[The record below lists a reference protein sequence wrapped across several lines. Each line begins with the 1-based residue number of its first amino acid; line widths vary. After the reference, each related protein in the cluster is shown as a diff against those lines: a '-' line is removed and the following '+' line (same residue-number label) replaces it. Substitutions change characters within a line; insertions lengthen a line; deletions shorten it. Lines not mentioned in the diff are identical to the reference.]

1 MISFIATI
9 LGKVLFYIYRLLETA
24 IPQEPKY
31 ISYYALAVII
41 TTIIFKLL
49 LVPLNVAQTKSQ
61 RKMAELQPEVQKLQ
75 EKYKNDQQTLAL
87 KTQQLYKEANHNPLL
102 GCLPLLI
109 QFPIILS
116 FFFFFLEPQKYAF
129 TDPSLYQSMAK
140 NFFYLT
146 NLEHVDKTMILPFV
160 AAILTLITSKLMQK
174 IQAKTNPQMQ
184 EMSEQQGMMKMMVYM
199 GPVMIL
205 FAGQRLAGGIALYWS
220 VSNAFTLIQQL
231 ISYKS
236 IDDAEEEA
244 VEEAKEKREEKERK
258 RKKNKK
264 N

>member
-9 LGKVLFYIYRLLETA
+9 LGQVLFHIYRLLETI
-24 IPQEPKY
+24 IPQEPKS
-31 ISYYALAVII
+31 ISFYALAVII
-41 TTIIFKLL
+41 TTIIFKFALL
-49 LVPLNVAQTKSQ
+49 PLNIAQTKNQ

-75 EKYKNDQQTLAL
+75 QKYKNDQQTLAL
-87 KTQQLYKEANHNPLL
+87 KTQQLYKEANHNPLM

-109 QFPIILS
+109 QFPIIIS
-116 FFFFFLEPQKYAF
+116 FFYIFRDPQKYAF
-129 TDPSLYQSMAK
+129 TDPSMYQSMAK

-146 NLEHVDKTMILPFV
+146 NLENVDRTMILPFI
-160 AAILTLITSKLMQK
+160 AAGLTLGTSLLMQK
-174 IQAKTNPQMQ
+174 IQAKTNPQAKQMAD
-184 EMSEQQGMMKMMVYM
+184 QQGMMKMMLYM

-244 VEEAKEKREEKERK
+244 LQEAKEKKENR
-258 RKKNKK
+258 KNK
-264 N
+264 

>member
-9 LGKVLFYIYRLLETA
+9 LGQVLFHIYRLLETI
-24 IPQEPKY
+24 IPQEPKS
-31 ISYYALAVII
+31 ISFYALAVII
-41 TTIIFKLL
+41 TTIIFKFALL
-49 LVPLNVAQTKSQ
+49 PLNIAQTKNQ

-75 EKYKNDQQTLAL
+75 QKYKNDQQTLAL
-87 KTQQLYKEANHNPLL
+87 KTQQLYKEANHNPLM

-109 QFPIILS
+109 QCPIIIS
-116 FFFFFLEPQKYAF
+116 FFYIFRDPQKYAF
-129 TDPSLYQSMAK
+129 TDPSMYQSMAK

-146 NLEHVDKTMILPFV
+146 NLENVDRTMILPFI
-160 AAILTLITSKLMQK
+160 AAGLTLGTSLLMQK
-174 IQAKTNPQMQ
+174 IQAKTNPQAKQMAD
-184 EMSEQQGMMKMMVYM
+184 QQGMMKMMLYM

-244 VEEAKEKREEKERK
+244 LQEAKEKKENR
-258 RKKNKK
+258 KNK
-264 N
+264 

>member
-9 LGKVLFYIYRLLETA
+9 LGQVLFHIYRLLETI
-24 IPQEPKY
+24 IPQEPNS
-31 ISYYALAVII
+31 ISFYALAVII
-41 TTIIFKLL
+41 TTIIFKFALL
-49 LVPLNVAQTKSQ
+49 PLNIAQTKNQ

-75 EKYKNDQQTLAL
+75 QKYKNDQQTLAL
-87 KTQQLYKEANHNPLL
+87 KTQQLYKEANHNPLM

-109 QFPIILS
+109 QFPIIIS
-116 FFFFFLEPQKYAF
+116 FFYIFRDPQKYAF
-129 TDPSLYQSMAK
+129 TDPSMYQSMAK
-140 NFFYLT
+140 NFFYLN
-146 NLEHVDKTMILPFV
+146 NLENVDRTMILPFI
-160 AAILTLITSKLMQK
+160 AAGLTLGTSLLMQK
-174 IQAKTNPQMQ
+174 IQAKTNPQAKQMAD
-184 EMSEQQGMMKMMVYM
+184 QQGMMKMMLYM

-244 VEEAKEKREEKERK
+244 LQEAKEKKENR
-258 RKKNKK
+258 KNK
-264 N
+264 